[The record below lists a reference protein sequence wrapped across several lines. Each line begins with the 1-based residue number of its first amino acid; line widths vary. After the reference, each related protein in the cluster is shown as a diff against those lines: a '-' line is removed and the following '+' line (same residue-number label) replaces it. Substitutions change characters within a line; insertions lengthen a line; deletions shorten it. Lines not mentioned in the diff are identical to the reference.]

1 MIEVF
6 RNIPLKCPLLKDLS
20 KTQTGRED
28 REGIQADARRGARPQ
43 SPREEIGA
51 VGRLVQIR
59 PGRQGIRVQ
68 NEADEQLL
76 QLPQAFLRI
85 PRRDQIH
92 QAGSL
97 CEFLSV
103 PMVARQKARP
113 QGRHI
118 VHGFEGL
125 RHA

>member
-51 VGRLVQIR
+51 AGRLVQIR

-118 VHGFEGL
+118 VHGLEGL
-125 RHA
+125 RNA